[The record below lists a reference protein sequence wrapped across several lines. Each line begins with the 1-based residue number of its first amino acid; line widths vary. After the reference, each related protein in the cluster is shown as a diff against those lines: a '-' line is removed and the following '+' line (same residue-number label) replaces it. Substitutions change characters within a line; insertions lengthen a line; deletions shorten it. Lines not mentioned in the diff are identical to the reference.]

1 MADDP
6 LAAALAAGSFRD
18 GTRVA
23 ATRPELIAAMC
34 GGNAAAVGPALD
46 RVLKTLDD
54 LRAALE
60 APDPVA
66 ALRPLLAPASAARA
80 AWPPVPGDEA
90 ELPAR
95 SDVLL
100 RLGRVGGWVTAVDR
114 DRRKVTA
121 MRPETDRNRP

>member
-1 MADDP
+1 
-6 LAAALAAGSFRD
+6 
-18 GTRVA
+18 VA

-46 RVLKTLDD
+46 QVRKNLDE

-60 APDPVA
+60 TPDPVA

-80 AWPPVPGDEA
+80 AWPPVPGEEA

-114 DRRKVTA
+114 SHRKVLA
-121 MRPETDRNRP
+121 MRPQAGRDGP